1 MNPLFAADDDKH
13 KKPKKQDG
21 GYVLPNRHGRKI
33 QPLHTDLQPERAE
46 PERAHHQVHHESQ
59 AEHTT
64 PHEHQPKVNPAVALI
79 RNKLETMYAAEP
91 SSQAE
96 AEISTVQP
104 APQRSKHQQ
113 FMYELSRSGKSLA
126 QIQTEWHNYYVALP
140 DTEKHQVWQEF
151 YANNGKNVAAFAGAA
166 AQPQQ
171 PTAPAQ
177 PVAPATPTPAAPTE
191 KPAPVNPISSMI
203 KLNEAEE
210 APATQPAFGRAPKGK
225 SAKALHKKIVHK
237 IAQASASQTKAVQH
251 AKSVL
256 FGIGSGLLVLLIVLF
271 GLFNEM
277 VIAPFIQPSSAASS
291 TPIILSSDSVA
302 PTSTPEVIIPK
313 INVEIPVDYSLT
325 TNAEDAIQSSL
336 ENGTVHY
343 PNTVKPGEQG
353 NTAIFGHSSNNI
365 FNPGKYKFAFVLLH
379 QLVPGDLFYLTYNG
393 KVYTY
398 KVYAKQIVKPSQ
410 VEVLN
415 NVADKTATATLITCD
430 PPGTSL
436 NRLVVWGEQVSP
448 DPSGATAPVTAPTT
462 NTPTE
467 INGNGPSMWK
477 RFTNWVTGNSD
488 NN

>member
-1 MNPLFAADDDKH
+1 MNPLFAADDDDH
-13 KKPKKQDG
+13 KKKPQQDTS
-21 GYVLPNRHGRKI
+21 YVLPNRHGRKI
-33 QPLHTDLQPERAE
+33 QPLHEDL
-46 PERAHHQVHHESQ
+46 Q
-59 AEHTT
+59 AEHAASHHK
-64 PHEHQPKVNPAVALI
+64 PEHHKHETKVNPAVALI
-79 RNKLETMYAAEP
+79 RSKLETMYAAEP

-96 AEISTVQP
+96 TEISTVQP

-140 DTEKHQVWQEF
+140 DAEKHQVWQEF
-151 YANNGKNVAAFAGAA
+151 YANNGKNVAAFGSQQPAQTQPA
-166 AQPQQ
+166 AQSTTPEPAKPQ
-171 PTAPAQ
+171 
-177 PVAPATPTPAAPTE
+177 E

-203 KLNEAEE
+203 SLNQAEE
-210 APATQPAFGRAPKGK
+210 APKTQPEFGRASKTK
-225 SAKALHKKIVHK
+225 SAKAIHKKIVRK
-237 IAQASASQTKAVQH
+237 IATASASQTKAVQH

-256 FGIGSGLLVLLIVLF
+256 FGIGSGLLVLMIVLF

-277 VIAPFIQPSSAASS
+277 VIAPFIQPSSSAGS

-325 TNAEDAIQSSL
+325 TNDENAIENSL
-336 ENGTVHY
+336 ESGTVHY
-343 PNTVKPGEQG
+343 PSTVKPGEQG

-379 QLVPGDLFYLTYNG
+379 QLVPGDLFYLTYGG

-398 KVYAKQIVKPSQ
+398 KVYTKQVVKPSQ

-448 DPSGATAPVTAPTT
+448 DPSGATAPTATATT
-462 NTPTE
+462 TPAK
-467 INGNGPSMWK
+467 INGNGPSLWT
-477 RFTNWVTGNSD
+477 RFTNWVTGKSD
-488 NN
+488 SN